1 MMDLKAGFIKYEY
14 PVNKQTIYVLTN
26 EVTKP
31 ASNCL
36 NYFLVWIDTG
46 KMMYEWWMKYLMA
59 VGGHGGVIVLFQTIT
74 LLESQISQLQKI
86 VGSLTL
92 TAI

>member
-36 NYFLVWIDTG
+36 NYFLV
-46 KMMYEWWMKYLMA
+46 
-59 VGGHGGVIVLFQTIT
+59 
-74 LLESQISQLQKI
+74 
-86 VGSLTL
+86 
-92 TAI
+92 